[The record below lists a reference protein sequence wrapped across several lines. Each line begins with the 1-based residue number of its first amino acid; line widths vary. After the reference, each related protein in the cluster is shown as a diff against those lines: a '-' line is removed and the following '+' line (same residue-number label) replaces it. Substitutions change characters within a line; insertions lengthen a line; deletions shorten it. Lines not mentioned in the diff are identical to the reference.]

1 MVYSS
6 SYFRRFLGMCGGGT
20 EPSPSHLISK
30 YSITKLHASQQTF
43 NLKTF
48 KITSFKWA
56 LDDFVSD
63 FVSILMH
70 LPHVNMPLCA
80 QGYVHPRYIMLVFL

>member
-6 SYFRRFLGMCGGGT
+6 NYFRRFLGMCSGGT

-30 YSITKLHASQQTF
+30 YSITKLHASLQTF
-43 NLKTF
+43 NLKTV
-48 KITSFKWA
+48 KMTSFKWA
-56 LDDFVSD
+56 LDDFVSM
-63 FVSILMH
+63 LGH
-70 LPHVNMPLCA
+70 LPLVNMPLCA